1 MANMSYCRFEN
12 TSKDLGDCIDA
23 IETMLNNSGKNEY
36 DEPLST
42 SEQLYFEKMVK
53 QCDTFSNYANTLLEL
68 VEFREHWKTY
78 NDEMNNK

>member
-12 TSKDLGDCIDA
+12 TSKDLRDCIDA
-23 IETMLNNSGKNEY
+23 VETMLNNSGKNEY

-42 SEQLYFEKMVK
+42 SEQLYFEKMIE

-68 VEFREHWKTY
+68 IELKQYQKTY
-78 NDEMNNK
+78 NDEMNDE